1 LNLGFCLLSISAQ
14 LSNVKTELAPLP
26 LLPFALESCRAS
38 SSYHLVFLNAF
49 HAFLLSALQMLF
61 CSSIF
66 FHAVL
71 VCCCSKLCL
80 QLGFL
85 MSHPPPPLFSCCK
98 LCELYNYHP
107 RFNKWNSCMSHT
119 NLHVMTYI
127 SIALVKKIKF
137 FAHKK
142 FTVQF
147 LPTSENSLN
156 LMSKLRSFFFLSS

>member
-1 LNLGFCLLSISAQ
+1 VWSVEKCSWALRRRRRTFLNLGFCLLSISAQ

-71 VCCCSKLCL
+71 VCCCTKLCL

-85 MSHPPPPLFSCCK
+85 MSHPPPPPFSVVA
-98 LCELYNYHP
+98 
-107 RFNKWNSCMSHT
+107 SCVSSTTTTQDSINGIPACLIQIFMSWHT
-119 NLHVMTYI
+119 SPL
-127 SIALVKKIKF
+127 
-137 FAHKK
+137 
-142 FTVQF
+142 
-147 LPTSENSLN
+147 
-156 LMSKLRSFFFLSS
+156 LMWRR